1 MNYPYLD
8 IDLTCN
14 IMRNGKQRITGSLGY
29 NEYHR
34 LSMKPQCPAQ
44 PSSAQVICQTNIFQ
58 AAECDSLRSGAT
70 QHKLTRR

>member
-34 LSMKPQCPAQ
+34 QYEASV
-44 PSSAQVICQTNIFQ
+44 PSPAQVICQMNIFQ

>member
-1 MNYPYLD
+1 MNYPYLH

-29 NEYHR
+29 AEYQHV
-34 LSMKPQCPAQ
+34 SMKPQWP
-44 PSSAQVICQTNIFQ
+44 AQVICQINIFQ
-58 AAECDSLRSGAT
+58 AAQCDSLRSGAA

>member
-29 NEYHR
+29 NAYHR
-34 LSMKPQCPAQ
+34 QYEASVPAQ
-44 PSSAQVICQTNIFQ
+44 PSPAQVICQTNIFQ

>member
-29 NEYHR
+29 DEYQHV
-34 LSMKPQCPAQ
+34 SAQ
-44 PSSAQVICQTNIFQ
+44 PAQVICQINIFQ
-58 AAECDSLRSGAT
+58 AAQCDSLRSGAA